1 MAAHCPNCNR
11 EISPFSIRSEFNCS
25 GCNAALS
32 ANATART
39 SLALI
44 VWIVL
49 DLPILLVGQAAAG
62 DSSLLYA
69 LYYGVPSAILGLAVF
84 WFVLSGTEVSLRE
97 PQRTGG

>member
-1 MAAHCPNCNR
+1 MAAHCPSCNR
-11 EISPFSIRSEFNCS
+11 KLSPFAIRSEFTCS
-25 GCNAALS
+25 GCNAALN

-39 SLALI
+39 MLALV

-69 LYYGVPSAILGLAVF
+69 LYYGVPSAVLGLAVF
-84 WFVLSGTEVSLRE
+84 WFVFSGAEVSLRE
-97 PQRTGG
+97 PQRTSG